1 MLKIAPSPTF
11 VASVAIPVPG
21 GEQQL
26 VNFTFNHMGKA
37 ALKAWIEAARD
48 REDIDSIASIVCG
61 WDGIDAEFLEGG
73 PGVVALGFADVAAL
87 HIEDDGHLFGYLSEH
102 LGQHLY
108 SLPAECFEIG

>member
-21 GEQQL
+21 GDAQL

-48 REDIDSIASIVCG
+48 REDIDSLASIVAG
-61 WDGIDAEFLEGG
+61 WDGIDAEFSMENL
-73 PGVVALGFADVAAL
+73 AAL
-87 HIEDDGHLFGYLSEH
+87 LDAYPSAAIAVLESYVGE
-102 LGQHLY
+102 LGK
-108 SLPAECFEIG
+108 AAAKN

>member
-21 GEQQL
+21 GDAQL

-37 ALKAWIEAARD
+37 ALKAWIEAARE

-61 WDGIDAEFLEGG
+61 WDGIDAEFSMDNL
-73 PGVVALGFADVAAL
+73 AAL
-87 HIEDDGHLFGYLSEH
+87 LDAYPSAAVAVLESYVGE
-102 LGQHLY
+102 LGK
-108 SLPAECFEIG
+108 AAAKN